1 MSFNWE
7 LLRPNQDLNEA
18 HQALVREIGETFLK
32 TGEGIPDHQKRV
44 QLGKARNRLN
54 ELQQLGLIRN
64 MWNRYFPT
72 FPGVYY
78 LSPILRE
85 NYAAILHLLFTA
97 IKALY
102 ESQPKA
108 FAIQEIEARANSL
121 LSSSTWTEWARTLK
135 GEDVHLQR
143 AMFFFHD
150 FPQLVSIQQSTPG
163 NPVGALIAT
172 EHILDYED
180 LQQAWD
186 EEIKTKPYLQPK
198 QSLSAQPGQPKD
210 EPGFDPAQM
219 KADLNDVAS
228 VPSSTAPETS
238 VPLEKQVKQRFETA
252 VAPKS
257 QEKEEQ
263 PADSIQ
269 ISSISD
275 IPTERDSLGF
285 KPYVEAISRFL
296 LSPDTRPPLTLS
308 IEGEWGSGKSSFML
322 QLRKSIV
329 GDPWWKRIKKA
340 WSGAEA
346 IDPTDS
352 RASKPSRLWQAIER
366 KRRFAVQ
373 FNPWRHDKENSLWA
387 AFALEFLRQTKGQR
401 FLLRRWWGSAKLFKA
416 HYKWKKGWF
425 EPLRALAV
433 WLAIAILVA
442 AFVEVLIQ
450 DPWWAAQVAIALLNK
465 PNSSAGKIDV
475 LNILLAFGGNAA
487 FAAIILTIWLKAKD
501 ILGNPLEINL
511 KKYLRS
517 PDYEGRVAFVEQF
530 HADFKKI
537 VDAYAG
543 QEKVFVFIDDL
554 DRCEVPKAAELMK
567 AINLLISD
575 DPRLI
580 FILGMDRDKVAAGI
594 AVKYDTIFPY
604 LLPESLGASNEPQAR
619 WRAGLDFGQNFLQKF
634 IQLPFRVPDPN
645 PEQYD
650 DFIRTI
656 SVPTRTKPPT
666 KASPIK
672 ESPATAELPATS
684 KPTTET
690 KRTET
695 KVHTPP
701 PPAPS
706 PAEVQVRREREL
718 LFGGDSDKVRAVA
731 SMFANTLGRNP
742 RRMIQFLNLFR
753 LQAYIANEIGLFDA
767 NPRQNLSA
775 LTLEQL
781 GKFVAIALRW
791 PALLAHFAEE
801 PKLLER
807 LEGFATNNALSDP
820 SPTERESR
828 WLSERQLRAL
838 LNFEIQERTEGWF
851 LFSDY
856 TMVSPTIY
864 KLLHICPQ
872 RVRLPQA
879 PPTAEPSPA
888 PAA

>member
-7 LLRPNQDLNEA
+7 LLRPNQDLSEA
-18 HQALVREIGETFLK
+18 HQALVREIGEAFFK
-32 TGEGIPDHQKRV
+32 TGEGTPDHQKRV
-44 QLGKARNRLN
+44 QLGRARNRLI

-64 MWNRYFPT
+64 MWNLYFPT
-72 FPGVYY
+72 FPAVYY
-78 LSPILRE
+78 LSPILRD

-108 FAIQEIEARANSL
+108 FAMLEIEARANSL
-121 LSSSTWTEWARTLK
+121 LSSGTWTEWARTLK
-135 GEDVHLQR
+135 GRDVHLRR
-143 AMFFFHD
+143 AMYFFHD
-150 FPQLVSIQQSTPG
+150 FPRLVSIQQATPG
-163 NPVGALIAT
+163 NPVGALTAT
-172 EHILDYED
+172 DEILDYED

-186 EEIKTKPYLQPK
+186 EEIKTKPHLQAKRSP
-198 QSLSAQPGQPKD
+198 SPQPGEPKGELGLD
-210 EPGFDPAQM
+210 VAQI

-228 VPSSTAPETS
+228 APSSTDSETP
-238 VPLEKQVKQRFETA
+238 VPLEKQVKQRFEAA
-252 VAPKS
+252 VSPKT
-257 QEKEEQ
+257 QRGEEQ
-263 PADSIQ
+263 PADSIE

-275 IPTERDSLGF
+275 TPTERDSLGF

-329 GDPWWKRIKKA
+329 GDGWWKRMKNT
-340 WSGAEA
+340 WSGAA
-346 IDPTDS
+346 DPTDS
-352 RASKPSRLWQAIER
+352 RASMPSQLWQAIA
-366 KRRFAVQ
+366 KKKRFAVQ
-373 FNPWRHDKENSLWA
+373 FNPWRHDKEDSLWA
-387 AFALEFLRQTKGQR
+387 AFALEFLRQTKEQR
-401 FLLRRWWGSAKLFKA
+401 FPLRRWWGSAKMFKA
-416 HYKWKKGWF
+416 HYKWQKGWF

-433 WLAIAILVA
+433 WLAIAILIVG
-442 AFVEVLIQ
+442 FVKVLIQ
-450 DPWWAAQVAIALLNK
+450 DPWWAAQLAIALLNK
-465 PNSSAGKIDV
+465 PDSSDGKIGV
-475 LNILLAFGGNAA
+475 LNTLLMFGGNAA

-501 ILGNPLEINL
+501 IVGNPLEINL

-530 HADFKKI
+530 HSDFKKI

-594 AVKYDTIFPY
+594 AVKYDKILPY
-604 LLPESLGASNEPQAR
+604 LSPESVAVSNEPQAR

-634 IQLPFRVPDPN
+634 IQVPFRVPEPN

-656 SVPTRTKPPT
+656 SVPSRTKPPT
-666 KASPIK
+666 TTSPTK
-672 ESPATAELPATS
+672 ESPAAAELPPTS
-684 KPTTET
+684 RATTET
-690 KRTET
+690 KGTEA

-718 LFGGDSDKVRAVA
+718 EFGRDSDKVRAVA
-731 SMFANTLGRNP
+731 SMFADTLGRNP

-767 NPRQNLSA
+767 NPGENLSP

-791 PALLAHFAEE
+791 PILLAHFAEE

-807 LEGFATNNALSDP
+807 LEAFASNNALPDP
-820 SPTERESR
+820 NPTEREGR
-828 WLSERQLRAL
+828 WLRERHLRTL
-838 LNFEIQERTEGWF
+838 LSFGIRERTEGWF

-872 RVRLPQA
+872 RVRSLQGV
-879 PPTAEPSPA
+879 PA
-888 PAA
+888 PSA